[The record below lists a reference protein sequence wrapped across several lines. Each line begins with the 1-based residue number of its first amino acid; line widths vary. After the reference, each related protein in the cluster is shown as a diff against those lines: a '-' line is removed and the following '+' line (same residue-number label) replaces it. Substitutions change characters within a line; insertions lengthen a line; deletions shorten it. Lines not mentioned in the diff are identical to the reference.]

1 MSQQKE
7 DSLQSLDGIGLFLIM
22 LPEAVP
28 VLQLAQLYF
37 REFLVFYLLQDEFD
51 QTTPVDVVIV
61 CLVC

>member
-1 MSQQKE
+1 
-7 DSLQSLDGIGLFLIM
+7 M

-37 REFLVFYLLQDEFD
+37 REFLVFYLLQDEFY